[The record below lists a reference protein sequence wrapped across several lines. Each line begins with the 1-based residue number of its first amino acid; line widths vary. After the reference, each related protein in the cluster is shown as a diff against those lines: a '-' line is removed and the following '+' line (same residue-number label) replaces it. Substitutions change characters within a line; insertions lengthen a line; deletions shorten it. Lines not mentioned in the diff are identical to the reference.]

1 MKTFIAKY
9 LFLIIWIAA
18 IVAIGALFVWVF
30 QLNSHLSPLATN
42 PPPNSGVNTP
52 PPPPPAPSISLT
64 LQKEKGKNTLTI
76 NWANL
81 PGNTVAL
88 KIYRGKKG
96 TSTST
101 WQLWKTINIPFGQL
115 SGNAQFDPGTGT
127 YSYYVEA
134 VSGNDNGTSTGG
146 GNGDIVWQ
154 SGVTD
159 PGSETPT
166 STPPQNP
173 PAPTST
179 DNDPG
184 NSSGTPQ
191 NPPPPPPPPAPT
203 STGNPGNTPTGT
215 PYYNPQIQISGYGSD
230 QNGNFWVQHVDQK
243 IQMGWQ
249 NLPQDTTSIVIYRSP
264 NQDGP
269 WTMVLTQNNPGVN
282 GSYSIQVVDDTLGSP
297 YYYEMNAV
305 AGSSTIATYGP
316 IYLAGQ

>member
-1 MKTFIAKY
+1 MKAFVAKY

-18 IVAIGALFVWVF
+18 IVAIGALFVWVY
-30 QLNSHLSPLATN
+30 QLNTHLTPLATN
-42 PPPNSGVNTP
+42 PPPNSAVNTPPP

-64 LQKEKGKNTLTI
+64 MTKNKNKNTLTI

-81 PGNTVAL
+81 PGDTVAL
-88 KIYRGKKG
+88 RIYRGKKG
-96 TSTST
+96 TATST
-101 WQLWKTINIPFGQL
+101 WQLWKTVDIPFGQL
-115 SGNAQFDPGTGT
+115 SGSAQFDPGTGT
-127 YSYYVEA
+127 YSYYIEA
-134 VSGNDNGTSTGG
+134 VSGSGNGTSTGS
-146 GNGDIVWQ
+146 GNGDIVWH

-159 PGSETPT
+159 PGTGTPS
-166 STPPQNP
+166 STPQNP

-179 DNDPG
+179 DNG
-184 NSSGTPQ
+184 QNNSSGTVQ
-191 NPPPPPPPPAPT
+191 NPPPSPPPAPT

-215 PYYNPQIQISGYGSD
+215 PYYNPQIQISGYGSG

-249 NLPQDTTSIVIYRSP
+249 NLPPDTTSIVIYRSP

-269 WTMVLTQNNPGVN
+269 WATVLAQNNPGVN